1 MSNLEDIDW
10 KLASQQLMSQGL
22 VKVPMKLFD
31 TDDTERSCL
40 RIDEIC
46 HSEDVEVNYFG
57 TEHRIWNS
65 QHLVDLSSKFA
76 QISDFVLSRLVNK
89 KFECHNVLAI
99 KNEPLTGKRI
109 SESQGR
115 WHIDSWRQ
123 QFKCFLFLRDVSP
136 EAGPLQ
142 YLPKTHKLHYR
153 SREMLGGQYTPTCR
167 DIKNRTRR
175 YSSLPDEWVKNLIE
189 GRHYS
194 VASLTTPAGGMF
206 VVNTSGVHRAMP
218 CEGDTRYALTAYYR

>member
-10 KLASQQLMSQGL
+10 SLASQQLASQGL

-31 TDDTERSCL
+31 TDDTEMCCS

-46 HSEDVEVNYFG
+46 HSKDVEVNYFG

-76 QISDFVLSRLVNK
+76 QVSDSVLGLLVNK

-99 KNEPLTGKRI
+99 RNEPLTGKNI
-109 SESQGR
+109 FESQGR

-123 QFKCFLFLRDVSP
+123 QFKCFLFLRDVSFKS
-136 EAGPLQ
+136 GPLQ
-142 YLPKTHKLHYR
+142 YLPKTHGLYFR
-153 SREMLGGQYTPTCR
+153 GREMLGGQYTPTCR
-167 DIKNRTRR
+167 DIKNGTRK
-175 YSSLPDEWVKNLIE
+175 YSSLPDEWVNNLIA
-189 GRHYS
+189 GRHYD
-194 VASLTTPAGGMF
+194 VASLTTAAGGMF

-218 CEGDTRYALTAYYR
+218 CEGGTRYALTAYYR